1 MADVKLRLI
10 TAAVIIFQLFLLLLL
25 WLILHRSTAFF
36 LTGSIDAAVLF
47 VVLGWSCARLLFL
60 SHRVIGVAEVTL
72 VVLAAVALL
81 AIVAVSCLSRCPVVF
96 YTTSSVDLALT
107 LALASWAVSEGAK
120 AVRIRRERDLLS
132 SDEEEGE
139 DVALLD
145 STFYKEVIG
154 LPRRFRYHELKAA
167 TQDFRTPIGRGGSGS
182 VFKGCL
188 GGGADIP
195 VAVKRIEGGE
205 ARGDKEFRSEITS
218 ILSAQHVNLVT
229 VIGYCFAPKRCRR
242 FLVYKFYENGSLE
255 SWIFPGSGRCL
266 PWSRRYRVAVDVA
279 KALAYLHHD
288 CRVRVL
294 HLDVKPEN
302 ILLDEGFRAHVTD
315 FGISRLMDAD
325 ASKVVTTL
333 RGTSGYLAPEWFVGA
348 GISEK
353 CDVYSYGMV
362 LLELV
367 GGRRNARFSE
377 HDGDA
382 EGRRWSYFPKN
393 ASEKVREGKVM
404 EAVDERLRAGE
415 QVEEEEVRRLVY
427 VALWCIQDKP
437 ELRPSMATVVAMLQE
452 YVAVVEP
459 PETQMFLVDR
469 TLPSEST
476 GAPSVSNA
484 NSTTQSFSISI
495 DPP

>member
-1 MADVKLRLI
+1 MADVKLRI
-10 TAAVIIFQLFLLLLL
+10 IAAAVIIFQLFLLLLL
-25 WLILHRSTAFF
+25 WLILRRSFAFF
-36 LTGSIDAAVLF
+36 LTGSIDVAVLF
-47 VVLGWSCARLLFL
+47 VILAWSCARLIFL

-72 VVLAAVALL
+72 VVVAAAAVL
-81 AIVAVSCLSRCPVVF
+81 ATVGLSCLRRCSVVF
-96 YTTSSVDLALT
+96 YTTSSVDLALA
-107 LALASWAVSEGAK
+107 LALASWAIYQRAK
-120 AVRIRRERDLLS
+120 AVRIRRERNLLS
-132 SDEEEGE
+132 SDEEEE
-139 DVALLD
+139 EETLFD
-145 STFYKEVIG
+145 STLYKEVIG
-154 LPRRFRYHELKAA
+154 LPRRFRYRELKAA
-167 TQDFRTPIGRGGSGS
+167 TQNFRTPIGRGGSGS
-182 VFKGCL
+182 VFKGFL
-188 GGGADIP
+188 GGGADLP
-195 VAVKRIEGGE
+195 VAVKRIEGGG

-218 ILSAQHVNLVT
+218 ILSAQHVNLVP
-229 VIGYCFAPKRCRR
+229 VVGYCLAPKRFRR

-266 PWSRRYRVAVDVA
+266 SWSLRYRVAVDVA
-279 KALAYLHHD
+279 RALAYLHHD

-315 FGISRLMDAD
+315 FGISKLMDAD
-325 ASKVVTTL
+325 VSKVVTTM
-333 RGTSGYLAPEWFVGA
+333 RGTSGYLAPEWFVGT

-469 TLPSEST
+469 ALPSDET
-476 GAPSVSNA
+476 GSPSVST
-484 NSTTQSFSISI
+484 TTQSFSISI
-495 DPP
+495 N